1 MDRWDSIVVPDLD
14 LIVGAPLVVK
24 VDSAKTTIEGG
35 ST

>member
-14 LIVGAPLVVK
+14 LIVGAPLAVK